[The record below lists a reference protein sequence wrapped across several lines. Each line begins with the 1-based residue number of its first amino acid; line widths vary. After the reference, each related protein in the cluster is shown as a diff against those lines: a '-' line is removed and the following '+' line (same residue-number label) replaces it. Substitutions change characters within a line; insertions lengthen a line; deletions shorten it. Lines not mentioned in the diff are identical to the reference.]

1 MNEGRTGRKEWRV
14 RRTEALLIALALV
27 LIASTALAAGGYRLD
42 WWTADGGGGTSTG
55 EGYQL
60 RGTVS
65 QPDVGP
71 ALSGDGYRLEGGFWG
86 GVLSGSTTNRVYI
99 PVVTR

>member
-1 MNEGRTGRKEWRV
+1 M
-14 RRTEALLIALALV
+14 RRTKGLLISLALLLL
-27 LIASTALAAGGYRLD
+27 ASTALAAGGYRLD
-42 WWTADGGGGTSTG
+42 WWTANGGGGTSTG

-60 RGTVS
+60 SGTIS

-86 GVLSGSTTNRVYI
+86 GVLSGGTTNRVYI
-99 PVVTR
+99 PLVAR